1 MMAALSAELT
11 DKQRKRFSKRLNK
24 LIRNFE
30 ILAARET

>member
-1 MMAALSAELT
+1 LT

-30 ILAARET
+30 ILAAKET